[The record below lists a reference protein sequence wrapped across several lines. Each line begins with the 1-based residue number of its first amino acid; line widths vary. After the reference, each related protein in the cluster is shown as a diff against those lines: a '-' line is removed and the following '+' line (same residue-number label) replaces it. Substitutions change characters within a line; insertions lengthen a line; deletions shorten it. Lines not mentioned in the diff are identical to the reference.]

1 MAMIFC
7 NTLLYSSSPLLS
19 PLPSIRSKPSR
30 FSKRVLTV
38 QVQFQSMDQN
48 DLLLRQKFMEFPYVS
63 PTRRELMVDLMST
76 LEDRLHSQLLPC
88 TLPTDVRN
96 FKNPNG
102 SAEASLHI
110 RSGEKSSPIDFVIG
124 SWIHV
129 KIPTGV
135 SLNITSIS
143 AFLNSS
149 TEAPNFVVE
158 LIQSSPTSLVL
169 ILDLPHRKDLVR
181 HPDYLQTFYQDTALD
196 THRQSLLKLP
206 EIKPY
211 VSPSLF
217 VRSAFS
223 PTASML
229 KIDADEGERLEEILR
244 EHVSPAAKQVLE
256 VWLERCA
263 KEEEGEERVVGE
275 EEKLELERRDKSF
288 RKKSIEE
295 DLDLQFPRM
304 FGDEVSSRVI
314 HAIKEAFGAS
324 FASGAAQFR
333 RGLKTKGKTY
343 GLTNQKRR
351 EIREIFDLFDIDGSG
366 SIDARELN
374 VAMRSLGFE
383 MTNEQINEL
392 MAEVDKN
399 NSGTIDFEEF
409 VHMMTTK
416 FGERDSKDEL
426 SKAFKIIDHDN
437 NGKISPHDIK
447 QIAKELGENFTDNEI
462 EEMIEEADRDSK

>member
-7 NTLLYSSSPLLS
+7 NTLLYSSSPFLS

-38 QVQFQSMDQN
+38 QAQFQSMDQN

-63 PTRRELMVDLMST
+63 PSRRELMADLMST

-88 TLPTDVRN
+88 SLPTDVRN

-211 VSPSLF
+211 
-217 VRSAFS
+217 
-223 PTASML
+223 
-229 KIDADEGERLEEILR
+229 
-244 EHVSPAAKQVLE
+244 
-256 VWLERCA
+256 
-263 KEEEGEERVVGE
+263 
-275 EEKLELERRDKSF
+275 
-288 RKKSIEE
+288 
-295 DLDLQFPRM
+295 
-304 FGDEVSSRVI
+304 
-314 HAIKEAFGAS
+314 
-324 FASGAAQFR
+324 
-333 RGLKTKGKTY
+333 
-343 GLTNQKRR
+343 
-351 EIREIFDLFDIDGSG
+351 
-366 SIDARELN
+366 
-374 VAMRSLGFE
+374 
-383 MTNEQINEL
+383 QINEL

-462 EEMIEEADRDSK
+462 EEMIEEADRDKDGEVSLEEFMKMMRRTSYGY

>member
-7 NTLLYSSSPLLS
+7 NTLYSSSPFLS
-19 PLPSIRSKPSR
+19 PVPPIRSKPSR
-30 FSKRVLTV
+30 FSNRLTV
-38 QVQFQSMDQN
+38 QAQFQSMENQN

-88 TLPTDVRN
+88 TLPPDVRN

-110 RSGEKSSPIDFVIG
+110 RSGEQSSPIDFVIG

-143 AFLNSS
+143 GFLNSS

-211 VSPSLF
+211 DSPSLF

-229 KIDADEGERLEEILR
+229 KIDAEEGERLEEILR
-244 EHVSPAAKQVLE
+244 DHVSPAAKQVLE

-263 KEEEGEERVVGE
+263 KEEGEKRVVGE

-288 RKKSIEE
+288 RRKSIEE

-314 HAIKEAFGAS
+314 HAIKEAFGV
-324 FASGAAQFR
+324 
-333 RGLKTKGKTY
+333 
-343 GLTNQKRR
+343 
-351 EIREIFDLFDIDGSG
+351 I
-366 SIDARELN
+366 
-374 VAMRSLGFE
+374 
-383 MTNEQINEL
+383 
-392 MAEVDKN
+392 
-399 NSGTIDFEEF
+399 
-409 VHMMTTK
+409 
-416 FGERDSKDEL
+416 
-426 SKAFKIIDHDN
+426 
-437 NGKISPHDIK
+437 
-447 QIAKELGENFTDNEI
+447 
-462 EEMIEEADRDSK
+462 

>member
-1 MAMIFC
+1 MAMILC
-7 NTLLYSSSPLLS
+7 NTLYSSSPPFLS
-19 PLPSIRSKPSR
+19 PPLTSIRSKPSR
-30 FSKRVLTV
+30 FSTSLTV
-38 QVQFQSMDQN
+38 QAQFQSMDDHHQN
-48 DLLLRQKFMEFPYVS
+48 DLLRQKFMEFPYVS

-88 TLPTDVRN
+88 TLPPDVRN

-149 TEAPNFVVE
+149 TEAPNSVVE

-181 HPDYLQTFYQDTALD
+181 HPDYLKTYYQDTALD

-229 KIDADEGERLEEILR
+229 KIDAEEGERLEEILR

-263 KEEEGEERVVGE
+263 GEEKRVVGE
-275 EEKLELERRDKSF
+275 EERLELGRRDKSF

-314 HAIKEAFGAS
+314 HAIKEAFGV
-324 FASGAAQFR
+324 
-333 RGLKTKGKTY
+333 L
-343 GLTNQKRR
+343 
-351 EIREIFDLFDIDGSG
+351 
-366 SIDARELN
+366 
-374 VAMRSLGFE
+374 
-383 MTNEQINEL
+383 
-392 MAEVDKN
+392 
-399 NSGTIDFEEF
+399 
-409 VHMMTTK
+409 
-416 FGERDSKDEL
+416 
-426 SKAFKIIDHDN
+426 
-437 NGKISPHDIK
+437 
-447 QIAKELGENFTDNEI
+447 
-462 EEMIEEADRDSK
+462 